1 MHRGTGARWTGPTR
15 RTVPDGD
22 RATTIHVVV
31 LVAALLVLAGLG
43 LFVLGVTTAVTAWY
57 WACVAACGLAA
68 ALLVVARLRGPAADD
83 LPLAA
88 GGDDAGRGARAAR
101 TAERP
106 AVTAERPA
114 GERPA
119 DERPA
124 DRPATTGERP
134 AIRATAGTGTG
145 GRSDPA
151 EEDVEVTDLLTVVDL
166 SDEVLVVDEHPRY
179 HLAGCRWLGGRETIP
194 IPVRE
199 ARTDGFTPCAVCS
212 PDAHLAAVERTRR
225 AARRG

>member
-1 MHRGTGARWTGPTR
+1 
-15 RTVPDGD
+15 
-22 RATTIHVVV
+22 VV

-43 LFVLGVTTAVTAWY
+43 LFVLGVMTAVTAWY

-68 ALLVVARLRGPAADD
+68 ALLVVARLRGPADDD
-83 LPLAA
+83 LPPPVAA
-88 GGDDAGRGARAAR
+88 GGHRGAGRPAR
-101 TAERP
+101 TAEQP
-106 AVTAERPA
+106 AVTTERPA
-114 GERPA
+114 ATDGMPADVQPA
-119 DERPA
+119 DE
-124 DRPATTGERP
+124 RPATTGERP
-134 AIRATAGTGTG
+134 AIRPTAGTATA
-145 GRSDPA
+145 GRSDPP

-194 IPVRE
+194 LPVRE

-212 PDAHLAAVERTRR
+212 PDAHLGAVERARR